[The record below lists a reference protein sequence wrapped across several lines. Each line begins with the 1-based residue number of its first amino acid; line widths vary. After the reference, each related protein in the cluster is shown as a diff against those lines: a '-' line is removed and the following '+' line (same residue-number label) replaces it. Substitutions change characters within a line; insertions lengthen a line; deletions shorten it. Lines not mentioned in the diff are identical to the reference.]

1 MSDLIQFGVFIWFV
15 VAIVALP
22 FLFEGH
28 GKVYGAE
35 QPEWIGSVLAAV
47 LWPTIPFALV
57 LVALLFPVFWVIERA
72 PGAVSNWWTKDW
84 A

>member
-1 MSDLIQFGVFIWFV
+1 MSDLIQLGVFIWFV

-28 GKVYGAE
+28 GKTYGAE
-35 QPEWIGSVLAAV
+35 QPEWIGSVILAA
-47 LWPTIPFALV
+47 LWPAIPFALA
-57 LVALLFPVFWVIERA
+57 LVALLFPVFWSIERL
-72 PGAVSNWWTKDW
+72 PGAVADWWAKDW